1 MSSTVVRSSVP
12 FLCLS
17 VLVVADTRTRR
28 LDSRSLVTSSRV
40 RPGSWRHT
48 APTGTTYWPLDLH
61 PPCCCDVSAGAIGQ
75 LPHIGRQ
82 QPPCSFASAHDAV
95 MQCKACK
102 TSAAHAVRPW
112 HGMPGRRARDSNN
125 GDDVEMMRWWLPE
138 SLAARAF
145 LVLKFF
151 FI

>member
-1 MSSTVVRSSVP
+1 
-12 FLCLS
+12 
-17 VLVVADTRTRR
+17 
-28 LDSRSLVTSSRV
+28 
-40 RPGSWRHT
+40 
-48 APTGTTYWPLDLH
+48 
-61 PPCCCDVSAGAIGQ
+61 
-75 LPHIGRQ
+75 
-82 QPPCSFASAHDAV
+82 

-151 FI
+151 LYKDKDGGRALFWERDSPSFWRG